1 MNPFRHYVDKLVN
14 QAKLLHAREREI
26 SLESVDIVGEL
37 LRRNAAGCLW
47 LSSEDLGRRIGLT
60 PNQFWKRTQAAR
72 LLDRFPAFREQVVSG
87 ETSITALTIIAP
99 RITCANARIFLEGIR
114 GKSGRE
120 VRELV
125 GKVDFAGNSLQSRT
139 RRDVDE
145 LIDRAM
151 KAADCRGRTLTRD
164 ALLKEALGFWLE
176 EWEDAP
182 SLRKDA

>member
-1 MNPFRHYVDKLVN
+1 MN
-14 QAKLLHAREREI
+14 
-26 SLESVDIVGEL
+26 
-37 LRRNAAGCLW
+37 
-47 LSSEDLGRRIGLT
+47 
-60 PNQFWKRTQAAR
+60 
-72 LLDRFPAFREQVVSG
+72 G
-87 ETSITALTIIAP
+87 ETSITTLTIIAP
-99 RITCANARIFLEGIR
+99 RITGANARIFLEGIR

-151 KAADCRGRTLTRD
+151 KAADFRGRTLTRD
-164 ALLKEALGFWLE
+164 ALLKEALDFWLD
-176 EWEDAP
+176 EWEDSS